1 MSFTRADRSVF
12 SEWWYTID
20 KAMLAL
26 VVVLIGVGFV
36 LSLAAS
42 PAVALK
48 KGLPVYHFTG
58 RHLVFMGAG
67 AIAMLAA
74 SMLLPR
80 EVRRAALLIVAV
92 GFGLMVS
99 ISISAPEIN
108 GAKRWVVIGGL
119 SLQPSELAKPGF
131 IVLSA
136 WLMAE
141 SRERTEM
148 PAMPIAIG
156 LLAVFS
162 LLLLSQPDVGQM
174 VLLLVIWGTMLFLSG
189 HPVLFAGALA
199 GVGCASLVFAYLTF
213 DHVRQRIGR
222 FIDPSTGDTFQ
233 VDRALQSFNEGGLM
247 GRGPGQGTI
256 KTVLPDA
263 HTDFI
268 FAVLAEEYGALA
280 CLALLGL
287 FALLFVRAWVR
298 MRSEPDLFAKLGIA
312 GLSLMLLVQA
322 LINMG
327 VNVGIFPAKGMTLP
341 FISYGGSSLVSSALT
356 MGFLLALMRRRPDA
370 AHAKRPQVRSRSG
383 PIEV

>member
-26 VVVLIGVGFV
+26 VVVLIGAGFV

-42 PAVALK
+42 PAVAIK
-48 KGLPVYHFTG
+48 KGLSVYHFTG
-58 RHLVFMGAG
+58 RHLIFTAVGTA
-67 AIAMLAA
+67 AMLGA

-80 EVRRAALLIVAV
+80 EVRRAALLIAAV
-92 GFGLMVS
+92 GFGLMLS
-99 ISISAPEIN
+99 IHISAPEIN
-108 GAKRWVVIGGL
+108 GAKRWVIIGGF
-119 SLQPSELAKPGF
+119 SLQPSELTKPGF

-162 LLLLSQPDVGQM
+162 VLLLSQPDVGQM
-174 VLLLVIWGTMLFLSG
+174 VLVLVVWSTMLFLSG
-189 HPVLFAGALA
+189 HPVLLAGATA
-199 GVGCASLVFAYLTF
+199 GVGAAGFVFAYLSF

-233 VDRALQSFNEGGLM
+233 VDRALQSFSEGGLM

-287 FALLFVRAWVR
+287 FALLFVRSWSR